1 MISHITIV
9 CYDQMLGSSVYG
21 PVEML
26 SAAYHLQKHS
36 ENDSPWRAELGGLSV
51 APIEMAGGLL
61 TMPTRE
67 LLSIEETDLI
77 VLPAIWGHPKRTLK
91 QFSAIIPWLRERSQ
105 SGSLIC
111 AVSTGCCFLAEAGLL
126 DRKPATTHWYY
137 FDRFARDY
145 PKVQLQKKFFITQA
159 ENLYCAASINSL
171 ADLMVHVI
179 ERSYGSATARSVE
192 RQFSPEIRRP
202 FESISFSVDEQ
213 TRTDDEMVIQSL
225 QWLHDNYSEEVL
237 FSQLADDLEVSL
249 RTFNRRFKQA
259 TQRTPME
266 YLQKKRL
273 DVARDLLKNTNM
285 SIGEVGAQVGYG
297 NLAYF
302 SKIFKKRLMQSP
314 GEYRNAVRAKLF
326 SVVDQ
331 TPLA

>member
-26 SAAYHLQKHS
+26 SAAYHLQNHS

-91 QFSAIIPWLRERSQ
+91 HFAAIIPWLRERSQ

-126 DRKPATTHWYY
+126 DGKPATTHWYY

-331 TPLA
+331 PPLV